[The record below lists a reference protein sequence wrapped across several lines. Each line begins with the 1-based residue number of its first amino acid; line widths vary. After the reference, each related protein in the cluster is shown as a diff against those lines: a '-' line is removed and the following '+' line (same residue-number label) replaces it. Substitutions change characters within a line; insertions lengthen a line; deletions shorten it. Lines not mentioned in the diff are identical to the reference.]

1 MCRKEIFAGII
12 EKVALAAETT
22 PSVILSRLRTA
33 EAVDARCAFVRIA
46 SEQGY
51 YPTQIAAFMGRT
63 AASVRYLLT
72 ASVCR
77 EQTCKQ
83 FANILKT
90 VRKQLASN

>member
-1 MCRKEIFAGII
+1 MNLLVHDE
-12 EKVALAAETT
+12 
-22 PSVILSRLRTA
+22 
-33 EAVDARCAFVRIA
+33 
-46 SEQGY
+46 
-51 YPTQIAAFMGRT
+51 IAAFMGRT

-90 VRKQLASN
+90 VRKQIASN